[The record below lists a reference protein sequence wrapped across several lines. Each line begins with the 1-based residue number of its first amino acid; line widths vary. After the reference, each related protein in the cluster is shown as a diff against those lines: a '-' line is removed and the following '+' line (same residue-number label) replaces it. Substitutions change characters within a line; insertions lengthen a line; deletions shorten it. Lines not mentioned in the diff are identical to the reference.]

1 MRQKKPFKV
10 GATYKLK
17 KKYLDMYTF
26 TTRSIMECRR
36 LFGKDRAPFTMQVVS
51 LKTGVDCTNVAC
63 YAKMVNDTAT
73 RVYTIDTGTMSSA
86 EALEYLD
93 EIRENL
99 ESTGDQFFVTARE
112 RRMFKRVKK

>member
-1 MRQKKPFKV
+1 MKQKKPFKV

-17 KKYLDMYTF
+17 KKYLDRYTF

-36 LFGKDRAPFTMQVVS
+36 LFGKVRAPFTMQVVS
-51 LKTGVDCTNVAC
+51 LKTGIDCTEVAC
-63 YAKMVNDTAT
+63 YAKMVNVPT
-73 RVYTIDTGTMSSA
+73 RVYRIDTGTMSSA

-99 ESTGDQFFVTARE
+99 ESAGDQFFVTSTE
-112 RRMFKRVKK
+112 RQMFKRVKK